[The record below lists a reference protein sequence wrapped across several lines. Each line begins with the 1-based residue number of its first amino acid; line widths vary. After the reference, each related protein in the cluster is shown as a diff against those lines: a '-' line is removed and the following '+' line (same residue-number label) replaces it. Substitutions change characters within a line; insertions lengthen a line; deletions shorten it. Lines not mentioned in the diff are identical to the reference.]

1 MTEDTRKTSPI
12 RGTVLALAMGL
23 VFATGSAA
31 IAQQAKPVSPD
42 LTPKLREL
50 LRKEMLSVEKASHQ
64 ILSALISGEDA
75 RVAELA
81 QQIHD
86 SFILQQSMTPKDRK
100 DLMAAVPDDFVTRD
114 RAFHELSATLAK
126 AGRSGDRTSRI
137 KEPAEVARM
146 QAKGR
151 NPGFVFAPTT
161 PDRLGR

>member
-126 AGRSGDRTSRI
+126 AGRSGDRTRQH
-137 KEPAEVARM
+137 EEFGRM
-146 QAKGR
+146 IDACT
-151 NPGFVFAPTT
+151 ACHTLYAT
-161 PDRLGR
+161 DRFPNLKN